1 MILAVHVTELT
12 NYLKTLA
19 PLIDRYQ
26 SGEPNFADGALEW
39 LEEAEKMMS
48 KMRLSEGSEMSALRS
63 RIIRSVDTSILE
75 GKETRSKMR
84 KSRNVAAAEALDR
97 AESILRSRLLA
108 SEERLRFFEE
118 KLCEGMTALLLQTQL
133 PEKKKVDT
141 ELINLVW
148 NQLRQEQSTR
158 PLALYITA
166 SLTPS
171 DRSFILYRVLSRVTK
186 AELEH
191 SALSE

>member
-12 NYLKTLA
+12 NYLNTLA

-26 SGEPNFADGALEW
+26 RGEPNFADDALEW

-48 KMRLSEGSEMSALRS
+48 KMRLPEGSEMSALRS

-97 AESILRSRLLA
+97 AESILRGRLLA

-118 KLCEGMTALLLQTQL
+118 KLCEGMTALLLQAQL
-133 PEKKKVDT
+133 PEKKKVDAD
-141 ELINLVW
+141 LINLVW
-148 NQLRQEQSTR
+148 DQLRQEQSTR

-186 AELEH
+186 VELEH